1 MRPSRG
7 PSNGKM
13 GPASRMLRPSNGAVA
28 LSLAL
33 SAFALFCSQISSRS
47 SVESVELVM
56 TGGAERDLMAMQQ
69 PKLEVSAEK
78 QAASAAA
85 AVTASTTA
93 VTGSGV
99 SATARPQI
107 PLGMGGQAWVGQQ
120 PRADGPRIAFIVTT
134 SDSLQQ
140 IRVWINY
147 HRSIGVSTFYIFAD
161 GQAARPD
168 NVAALRATPGVTVVL
183 RDAEL
188 RKRHENSRI
197 WKESWLSAF
206 FHKPCNHE
214 LFVLQSL
221 NMEVGIEMAQRDGID
236 WLLHVDTDE
245 LIYPSGS
252 PAFSLQEVLG
262 SVPHDVDTLVF
273 PNYESL
279 PEREDVTDPFLEV
292 SLFKKNYAHVVSDLY
307 FKSYGAVARG
317 NPNYFIT
324 YGNGK
329 SAARVQQGM
338 RPNGAHRWHSYVK
351 TPKEWSSDQAA
362 VLHYTYNRFSD
373 LKSRRDRCDC
383 APTEEDAKRC
393 FILPFDRMAFLEASL
408 KNDKE
413 LMDWFKQRLVWDDPA
428 VVNDLLKKGLFM
440 RIYEPQLMIRGF
452 MEAEKAGAEAAAR
465 SKKALE
471 EATAAAKAAALQE
484 AAAAANATAQAAAA
498 AQAQAAQQAA
508 AQAAQAQAAQQQA
521 AQAAAQA
528 QEAQQQQVAQA
539 AQAHA
544 AQQQQAVAEQAASAV
559 AVHLQATQQQQQ
571 QQQSATTVA
580 AAQGQQVDAAQA
592 QQAAAQQ
599 QAAAVLQQQQAAS
612 QADAAAQQQV
622 AAQAQQAAAAQQQ
635 QQAAA
640 AAAQAQAAVQAQI
653 AAQAHAAGTAVG
665 KGSSGTSGE
674 QAAVQAAGSGGAGV
688 IAAGVAQQ

>member
-1 MRPSRG
+1 
-7 PSNGKM
+7 M
-13 GPASRMLRPSNGAVA
+13 GPGSRMLRPSNGAVA

-78 QAASAAA
+78 KATAAA
-85 AVTASTTA
+85 TAT
-93 VTGSGV
+93 V
-99 SATARPQI
+99 SATAVAGGGVAVTARRQI
-107 PLGMGGQAWVGQQ
+107 PQGMGGQAWVGQE

-147 HRSIGVSTFYIFAD
+147 HRSIGVGTFYIFAD

-221 NMEVGIEMAQRDGID
+221 NMEVGIEMAQHDGID

-279 PEREDVTDPFLEV
+279 PEREDVADPFLEV

-413 LMDWFKQRLVWDDPA
+413 LMEWFKQRLVWDDPA

-452 MEAEKAGAEAAAR
+452 LEADKAAAEAEAR
-465 SKKALE
+465 SKKAVE
-471 EATAAAKAAALQE
+471 DAAAAARAAALQE

-508 AQAAQAQAAQQQA
+508 AQAAQAQAAQQQVA
-521 AQAAAQA
+521 QQQQAAQVGQAQAAQEQQAAADQAAIAAATQAQA
-528 QEAQQQQVAQA
+528 AQQQQVAATA
-539 AQAHA
+539 AA
-544 AQQQQAVAEQAASAV
+544 AQQQQAD
-559 AVHLQATQQQQQ
+559 
-571 QQQSATTVA
+571 
-580 AAQGQQVDAAQA
+580 AAQQAAQA

-599 QAAAVLQQQQAAS
+599 QAAAVLQQQQAAG
-612 QADAAAQQQV
+612 QADAAAQQQ
-622 AAQAQQAAAAQQQ
+622 AADQQQQAAAAQQQ
-635 QQAAA
+635 QQALAA
-640 AAAQAQAAVQAQI
+640 AAQAQAAQAQAAVQAQV
-653 AAQAHAAGTAVG
+653 AAQAQAAGTAAG
-665 KGSSGTSGE
+665 TADSGAAGT
-674 QAAVQAAGSGGAGV
+674 QAAVQAAGSGGAESG
-688 IAAGVAQQ
+688 AAALAQQ

>member
-13 GPASRMLRPSNGAVA
+13 GPGSRMLRPSNGAVA

-56 TGGAERDLMAMQQ
+56 TGGVERDLMAMQQ
-69 PKLEVSAEK
+69 PKLEGSAGK
-78 QAASAAA
+78 QAATAAA
-85 AVTASTTA
+85 AATAATTAAAGGGSAVTA
-93 VTGSGV
+93 
-99 SATARPQI
+99 RRQLPQ
-107 PLGMGGQAWVGQQ
+107 GMGGQAWVGQQ
-120 PRADGPRIAFIVTT
+120 PQADGPRIAFVVTT

-140 IRVWINY
+140 IRVWISY
-147 HRSIGVSTFYIFAD
+147 HRSIGVGTFYIFAD

-168 NVAALRATPGVTVVL
+168 NVAALRAIPGVTVVL

-188 RKRHENSRI
+188 RRRHESSRI

-221 NMEVGIEMAQRDGID
+221 NMEVGIEMAQHDGID

-262 SVPHDVDTLVF
+262 SMPHDVDTLVF

-279 PEREDVTDPFLEV
+279 PERADVADPFLEV
-292 SLFKKNYAHVVSDLY
+292 TLFKKNYAHVVSDLY

-408 KNDKE
+408 KKDNE
-413 LMDWFKQRLVWDDPA
+413 LMDWFKQRLVWEDPA
-428 VVNDLLKKGLFM
+428 VVNDLLKKGLFT
-440 RIYEPQLMIRGF
+440 RIYEPQVAESLKDEDTAGRILCEREVRLRALEQVRHLGEQA
-452 MEAEKAGAEAAAR
+452 EAVERLCGPALPPEAQSQLAELQEQCEVLHTALRVMHWIVQGCAAAR
-465 SKKALE
+465 CALGVPLFFCV
-471 EATAAAKAAALQE
+471 ARQWC
-484 AAAAANATAQAAAA
+484 
-498 AQAQAAQQAA
+498 AQAQWLAALALATPAFSKRGLVPLACAFASAALLRFAAPDSWRSMRQSRIGRFVERSLLLLGVQKSTLALQRWGPLQLAPLAGALADVSLTLAAGHLAFYPALLTAGVQAVSWCTSAPSRLAAWAA
-508 AQAAQAQAAQQQA
+508 AC
-521 AQAAAQA
+521 
-528 QEAQQQQVAQA
+528 
-539 AQAHA
+539 
-544 AQQQQAVAEQAASAV
+544 
-559 AVHLQATQQQQQ
+559 L
-571 QQQSATTVA
+571 
-580 AAQGQQVDAAQA
+580 
-592 QQAAAQQ
+592 
-599 QAAAVLQQQQAAS
+599 L
-612 QADAAAQQQV
+612 
-622 AAQAQQAAAAQQQ
+622 
-635 QQAAA
+635 
-640 AAAQAQAAVQAQI
+640 
-653 AAQAHAAGTAVG
+653 
-665 KGSSGTSGE
+665 
-674 QAAVQAAGSGGAGV
+674 
-688 IAAGVAQQ
+688 